1 MLKTSASSID
11 GVIGAGFTFLPET
24 SEKKQTK
31 YLKQCFLINW
41 AWGNEGE

>member
-24 SEKKQTK
+24 SEKKTDKIFETMFFNKLGMRQ
-31 YLKQCFLINW
+31 
-41 AWGNEGE
+41 